1 MTTTTTLAGL
11 TPERTPARTRLDAVA
26 WLTLYIGL
34 LYFIP
39 SKLIFAPL
47 GSAGSPSMIFG
58 LGSLLLW
65 TFYYVGTTKPVQ
77 VRAQPIRIA
86 LCLFLFSVGVT
97 YLLAMSGPILSDEI
111 SPADVAL
118 LALASWAGTL
128 LVAHDGITHRE
139 RLNSLV
145 WRIAICGAVIAV
157 LGIIQVLTHT
167 IWVDRISIPGLSAS
181 DAAGTYL
188 RGAFLR
194 PAGTAI
200 HPIEYGVVVTMLLPL
215 ALHVGFNHTWR
226 QPLVRWT
233 PAVALAAVIP
243 VTSSRSAYV
252 GAIIGITICAVGWPK
267 ARRRLV
273 LVLGALGIAALV
285 LVTPTL
291 VSSILSLFTGASE
304 DPSIA
309 SRTDSFALA
318 ASFIAENPWFG
329 RGLGTFLPKYR
340 IFDNQYLGLLVTVGM
355 VGTVLFLALGAV
367 AIAALVRV
375 RHRAMD
381 DRTRDLAS
389 ALAAALAVGFVCLIM
404 FDAFAFPMTMGTLFL
419 LLGMAGAL
427 RRTEDRVGAM
437 QVERS

>member
-1 MTTTTTLAGL
+1 MTTVTGAL
-11 TPERTPARTRLDAVA
+11 PRTRKRLDAVA
-26 WLTLYIGL
+26 WLTLYVGL
-34 LYFIP
+34 LFFVP

-47 GSAGSPSMIFG
+47 GSAGAPSMVFG
-58 LGSLLLW
+58 LGSLMLW

-77 VRAQPIRIA
+77 VRVQPVRIA
-86 LCLFLFSVGVT
+86 LCAFLFSVGVS
-97 YLLAMSGPILSDEI
+97 YALAMSGPINTDEI

-118 LALASWAGTL
+118 LALASWAGTML
-128 LVAHDGITHRE
+128 IAHDGVTSRD

-145 WRIAICGAVIAV
+145 WRIAVCGSVIAT
-157 LGIIQVLTHT
+157 LGIVQVLTHT
-167 IWVDRISIPGLSAS
+167 IWVDRISLPGLTAA

-226 QPLVRWT
+226 HPVGRWI
-233 PAVALAAVIP
+233 PAAALATVIP

-252 GAIIGITICAVGWPK
+252 GAIIGVLICAVGWPK

-273 LVLGALGIAALV
+273 LAVGALGIVV
-285 LVTPTL
+285 LTFLTPTL
-291 VSSILSLFTGASE
+291 VNSILGLFTGAGE

-318 ASFIAENPWFG
+318 GSFISEHPWFG

-340 IFDNQYLGLLVTVGM
+340 IFDNQYLGLLVTVG
-355 VGTVLFLALGAV
+355 VIGTLLFVALGVV
-367 AIAALVRV
+367 AIAMLVRV
-375 RHRAMD
+375 RRRAAD
-381 DRTRDLAS
+381 DATRDLAS
-389 ALAAALAVGFVCLIM
+389 ALAAALAVGFVCLVM

-437 QVERS
+437 VGGP

>member
-1 MTTTTTLAGL
+1 MTAVTGAL
-11 TPERTPARTRLDAVA
+11 PRTRKRLDAVA
-26 WLTLYIGL
+26 WLTLYVGL
-34 LYFIP
+34 LFFVP

-47 GSAGSPSMIFG
+47 GSAGAPSMVFG

-77 VRAQPIRIA
+77 VRVQPIRIA
-86 LCLFLFSVGVT
+86 LCAFLFSVGVT
-97 YLLAMSGPILSDEI
+97 YALAMSNPINSDEI

-128 LVAHDGITHRE
+128 LIAHDGVTNRD

-145 WRIAICGAVIAV
+145 WRIAVCGSVIAA
-157 LGIIQVLTHT
+157 LGIVQVLTHT
-167 IWVDRISIPGLSAS
+167 IWVDRISIPGLTAS

-215 ALHVGFNHTWR
+215 ALHVGFHHTWR
-226 QPLVRWT
+226 HPVGRWI
-233 PAVALAAVIP
+233 PAAALAAVIP

-252 GAIIGITICAVGWPK
+252 GAIIGVLICAVGWPK

-273 LVLGALGIAALV
+273 LAVGALGIVV
-285 LVTPTL
+285 LTFLTPTL
-291 VSSILSLFTGASE
+291 VNSILGLFTGAGE

-318 ASFIAENPWFG
+318 ASFISENPWFG

-340 IFDNQYLGLLVTVGM
+340 IFDNQYLGLLVTVGV
-355 VGTVLFLALGAV
+355 VGALLFVALGVV
-367 AIAALVRV
+367 AISLLVRV
-375 RHRAMD
+375 RRRAAD
-381 DRTRDLAS
+381 DATRDLAS
-389 ALAAALAVGFVCLIM
+389 ALAAALAVGFVCLVM

-419 LLGMAGAL
+419 LLGLAGAL
-427 RRTEDRVGAM
+427 RRTGDRVGAM
-437 QVERS
+437 VGGP

>member
-1 MTTTTTLAGL
+1 VTTVTGAL
-11 TPERTPARTRLDAVA
+11 PRTRKRLDAVA
-26 WLTLYIGL
+26 WLTLYVGL
-34 LYFIP
+34 LFFVP

-47 GSAGSPSMIFG
+47 GSAGAPSMVFG
-58 LGSLLLW
+58 LGSLMLW

-77 VRAQPIRIA
+77 VRVQPVRIA
-86 LCLFLFSVGVT
+86 LCAFLFSVGVT
-97 YLLAMSGPILSDEI
+97 YALAMSGPINSDEI

-128 LVAHDGITHRE
+128 LIAHDGVTNRD

-145 WRIAICGAVIAV
+145 WRIAVCGSVIAI
-157 LGIIQVLTHT
+157 LGIVQVLTHT
-167 IWVDRISIPGLSAS
+167 IWVDRISIPGLTAS

-226 QPLVRWT
+226 HPVGRWI
-233 PAVALAAVIP
+233 PAAALAAVIP

-252 GAIIGITICAVGWPK
+252 GAIIGVLICAVGWPK

-273 LVLGALGIAALV
+273 LAVGALGIVV
-285 LVTPTL
+285 LTFLTPTL
-291 VSSILSLFTGASE
+291 INSILGLFTGAGE

-318 ASFIAENPWFG
+318 GSFISEHPWFG

-340 IFDNQYLGLLVTVGM
+340 IFDNQYLGLLVTVGII
-355 VGTVLFLALGAV
+355 GTLLFVALGVV
-367 AIAALVRV
+367 AIAMLVRV
-375 RHRAMD
+375 RRRAAHD
-381 DRTRDLAS
+381 ATRDLAS
-389 ALAAALAVGFVCLIM
+389 ALAAALAVGFVCLVM

-437 QVERS
+437 VGGP

>member
-1 MTTTTTLAGL
+1 MTTVTGAL
-11 TPERTPARTRLDAVA
+11 PRTRKRLDAVA
-26 WLTLYIGL
+26 WLTLYVGL
-34 LYFIP
+34 LFFVP

-47 GSAGSPSMIFG
+47 GSAGAPSMVFG

-77 VRAQPIRIA
+77 VRVQPVRIA
-86 LCLFLFSVGVT
+86 LCAFLFSVGVT
-97 YLLAMSGPILSDEI
+97 YALAMSNPINTDEI

-128 LVAHDGITHRE
+128 LIAHDGVTSRD
-139 RLNSLV
+139 RMNSLV
-145 WRIAICGAVIAV
+145 WRIAVCGSVIAA
-157 LGIIQVLTHT
+157 LGIVQVLTHT
-167 IWVDRISIPGLSAS
+167 IWVDRISIPGLTAS

-226 QPLVRWT
+226 HPVGRWI
-233 PAVALAAVIP
+233 PAAALAAVIP

-252 GAIIGITICAVGWPK
+252 GAIIGVLICAVGWPK

-273 LVLGALGIAALV
+273 LAVGALGIVV
-285 LVTPTL
+285 LTFLTPTL
-291 VSSILSLFTGASE
+291 VTSILGLFTGAGE

-318 ASFIAENPWFG
+318 GSFISENPWFG

-340 IFDNQYLGLLVTVGM
+340 IFDNQYLGLLVTVGV
-355 VGTVLFLALGAV
+355 VGTLLFVALAVV
-367 AIAALVRV
+367 AISLLVRV
-375 RHRAMD
+375 RRRAAD
-381 DRTRDLAS
+381 DATRDLAA
-389 ALAAALAVGFVCLIM
+389 ALAAALAVGFVCLVM

-419 LLGMAGAL
+419 LLGLAGAL
-427 RRTEDRVGAM
+427 RRTEDRVGA
-437 QVERS
+437 VVGGP